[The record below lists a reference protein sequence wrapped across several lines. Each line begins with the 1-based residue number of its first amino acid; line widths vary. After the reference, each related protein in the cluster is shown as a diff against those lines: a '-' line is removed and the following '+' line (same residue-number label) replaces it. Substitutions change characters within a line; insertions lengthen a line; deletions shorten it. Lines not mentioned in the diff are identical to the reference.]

1 MIDINN
7 LHLQYLTN
15 QQGEQTAIVLP
26 INEFTEL
33 MEDIEDLI
41 AVVTRKNEP
50 TISHENLLS
59 ELANDGLI

>member
-1 MIDINN
+1 MIDINS

-15 QQGEQTAIVLP
+15 QQGEQTAVVLP

-33 MEDIEDLI
+33 MEDFEDLI
-41 AVVTRKNEP
+41 AVAARKDEP
-50 TISHENLLS
+50 TVSHEDLLK

>member
-1 MIDINN
+1 MININN

-15 QQGEQTAIVLP
+15 QQGEQTAVVLP

-33 MEDIEDLI
+33 MEDFEDLI
-41 AVVTRKNEP
+41 AVAVRKDEP
-50 TISHENLLS
+50 TVSHEDLLK

>member
-15 QQGEQTAIVLP
+15 QQGEQTAVVLP
-26 INEFTEL
+26 IQEFAEL
-33 MEDIEDLI
+33 MEDFEDLI
-41 AVVTRKNEP
+41 AVAARKNEP
-50 TISHENLLS
+50 TISHKDLLT

>member
-15 QQGEQTAIVLP
+15 QQGEQTAVVLP
-26 INEFTEL
+26 IQEFTEL
-33 MEDIEDLI
+33 MEDLEDLI
-41 AVVTRKNEP
+41 AVATRKNEP
-50 TISHENLLS
+50 TTSHKDFLT

>member
-1 MIDINN
+1 MIDIRN

-15 QQGEQTAIVLP
+15 QQGEQTAVVLP

-41 AVVTRKNEP
+41 AVIARKNEAS
-50 TISHENLLS
+50 ISHEDLLN
-59 ELANDGLI
+59 ELVNDGLI

>member
-15 QQGEQTAIVLP
+15 QKGEQTAVVLP
-26 INEFTEL
+26 IQEFTEL
-33 MEDIEDLI
+33 MEDFEDLI
-41 AVVTRKNEP
+41 AVATRKNES
-50 TISHENLLS
+50 TISHKDLLT

>member
-15 QQGEQTAIVLP
+15 QQGDQTAVVLP
-26 INEFTEL
+26 IQEFTEL
-33 MEDIEDLI
+33 MEDLEDLI
-41 AVVTRKNEP
+41 AVATRKNE
-50 TISHENLLS
+50 TTTSHKDFLT

>member
-15 QQGEQTAIVLP
+15 QQGEQTAVVLP
-26 INEFTEL
+26 IQEFTEL
-33 MEDIEDLI
+33 MEDLEDLI
-41 AVVTRKNEP
+41 AVAARKNEP
-50 TISHENLLS
+50 TTSHKDFLT

>member
-15 QQGEQTAIVLP
+15 QQGEQTAVVLP
-26 INEFTEL
+26 IQEFTEL
-33 MEDIEDLI
+33 MEDLEDLI
-41 AVVTRKNEP
+41 AVATRKNEI
-50 TISHENLLS
+50 TTSHKDFLT